1 MNIRYILG
9 TAAMA
14 VAILAASIVPALAG
28 LGQTAPVVD
37 DSTPEPIVLIDTG
50 VVVSEDGQ
58 SAISAYSVSL
68 GDN

>member
-1 MNIRYILG
+1 MTIRYILG

-28 LGQTAPVVD
+28 LGQTAPAVG
-37 DSTPEPIVLIDTG
+37 DSTPGPIVLIDTG